1 MSEPTF
7 SGKRSAISVNF
18 RRTVTV
24 GGLRVRVE
32 LEPGCWVSG
41 SRLGLM
47 ASHRIAGSAR
57 LVSRRLFERATPADI
72 DAMLPRL
79 RVVNCRFPSCK
90 APNLVG
96 DGRPRGNEK
105 GYCERHR
112 LKDIVEAAA
121 KVQAKLDAAKAR
133 ADDAAYR
140 RGFRYRATVW
150 VHRDDGDDRYSVLW
164 FVEKPTAKLLRKV
177 AKRSGSRLPNDFQI
191 ERLRPV
197 AQGKRNRR

>member
-7 SGKRSAISVNF
+7 SGKQSAISVNF

-24 GGLRVRVE
+24 GGLKVRVE
-32 LEPGCWVSG
+32 LEPGCWVTG
-41 SRLGLM
+41 SRLGLI

-57 LVSRRLFERATPADI
+57 LVSRRLFEKATPADI

-79 RVVNCRFPSCK
+79 RVVKCRFKGCK

-96 DGRPRGNEK
+96 DGRPRGSEK
-105 GYCERHR
+105 GYCARHR
-112 LKDIVEAAA
+112 LKDIVAAA
-121 KVQAKLDAAKAR
+121 AQVQAKLDEAKAR
-133 ADDAAYR
+133 SDDAAYR

-150 VHRDDGDDRYSVLW
+150 VHRDTGDDMYSILW
-164 FVEKPTAKLLRKV
+164 FVKKPTAELLRKV
-177 AKRSGSRLPNDFQI
+177 AKQSGSRLPNDFQI

-197 AQGKRNRR
+197 AHRKRNRR